1 MTLEITGRHIEIPL
15 REKARVEERLARL
28 KRHTGPIDEAR
39 LILKGEKHRVSAE
52 AIISSGRKSWKAH
65 EETSD
70 IASSIA
76 AVLDKIEAQAKKDR
90 ARRKARK
97 GQPSARRPARE
108 WEVEV
113 LTREALTSPAGSRQ
127 IVRTARLL
135 IKPMSA
141 EEAALKLE
149 DSRSEFI
156 VYRDANS
163 ERVSVL
169 YKRRD
174 GDFGLIAPEW

>member
-1 MTLEITGRHIEIPL
+1 MTLEITGRHIEVPP
-15 REKARVEERLARL
+15 REKVRVEERLGRL

-39 LILKGEKHRVSAE
+39 IVLTGEKHRVSAE

-65 EETSD
+65 EETAD
-70 IASSIA
+70 ISSSIA
-76 AVLDKIEAQAKKDR
+76 AVLDKIESQAKKDR
-90 ARRKARK
+90 ARLKARK
-97 GQPSARRPARE
+97 GRSSAKSVTSE

-113 LTREALTSPAGSRQ
+113 LSRESLSVPAGERR
-127 IVRTARLL
+127 IVRTSRLP

-141 EEAALKLE
+141 EEAALELE

>member
-1 MTLEITGRHIEIPL
+1 MALEITGRHIAIPP
-15 REKARVEERLARL
+15 REKARGEDRLLRL
-28 KRHTGPIDEAR
+28 KRHTGHIDEAR
-39 LILKGEKHRVSAE
+39 IVLTGEKHRVSAE
-52 AIISSGRKSWKAH
+52 AFISSGRKTWKAH

-70 IASSIA
+70 ISSCIA

-90 ARRKARK
+90 ARLKARK
-97 GQPSARRPARE
+97 GRASAKSLTSE

-113 LTREALTSPAGSRQ
+113 LSRESLTSSPGERR
-127 IVRTARLL
+127 IVRTSRLP

-156 VYRDANS
+156 VYRDAAS
-163 ERVSVL
+163 ERISVL
-169 YKRRD
+169 YKRKD

>member
-1 MTLEITGRHIEIPL
+1 MTLEITGRHIEVPP
-15 REKARVEERLARL
+15 REKARVEDRLGRL
-28 KRHTGPIDEAR
+28 KRHTGTIDEAR
-39 LILKGEKHRVSAE
+39 LILTGEKHRVSAE

-70 IASSIA
+70 ITSAIA

-97 GQPSARRPARE
+97 GRTSARSLSKE

-113 LTREALTSPAGSRQ
+113 LSRESLAAPAGERH
-127 IVRTARLL
+127 IVRTARLP

-156 VYRDANS
+156 VYRDASS

-169 YKRRD
+169 YKRKD

>member
-1 MTLEITGRHIEIPL
+1 MTFEITGRHIDVPP
-15 REKARVEERLARL
+15 REKDRVEERLGRL
-28 KRHTGPIDEAR
+28 KRVTGPIDEAR
-39 LILKGEKHRVSAE
+39 IVLTGQKHRVSAE

-70 IASSIA
+70 ISSSLT

-90 ARRKARK
+90 ARLKTRK
-97 GQPSARRPARE
+97 GRSSARSLTSE

-113 LTREALTSPAGSRQ
+113 LSRQ
-127 IVRTARLL
+127 SLATPASERRIVRTSRLP

-156 VYRDANS
+156 VYRDADS
-163 ERVSVL
+163 EKVSVL
-169 YKRRD
+169 YRRKD